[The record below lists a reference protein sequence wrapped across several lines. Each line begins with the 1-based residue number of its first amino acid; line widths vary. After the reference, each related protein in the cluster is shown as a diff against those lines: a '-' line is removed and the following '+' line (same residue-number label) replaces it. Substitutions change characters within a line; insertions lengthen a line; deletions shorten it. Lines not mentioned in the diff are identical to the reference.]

1 MQATLP
7 PRFVK
12 VGRFENVSQG
22 RGSLTFTQ
30 AANPRNLNTS
40 INCTPIEIFR
50 RQQDRAGSRTT
61 NPSIAQIAAPERG
74 RDRASA
80 YSYTQNCD
88 YRPQRRS
95 PERQSLQPTTAAE
108 NTSEIAAPT
117 CDNDLRTRCKKS
129 VVPEISTANCRGPV
143 RYTPRGELSPSR
155 SKKRESTDTFVQSCS
170 QEAPRSQRRHMSSNH
185 HLQKTTSFLNHHQ
198 LDLDRS
204 ALNSARDSGNEHRFE
219 NICQHMRDHAME
231 SNRLRQYFSARSK
244 GSAVL
249 C

>member
-1 MQATLP
+1 MPAALHPQ
-7 PRFVK
+7 FVK
-12 VGRFENVSQG
+12 VGRFEPQT

-30 AANPRNLNTS
+30 AVNPRNLNPS

-50 RQQDRAGSRTT
+50 GQQDRAGSRTT

-74 RDRASA
+74 RDSAPA

-95 PERQSLQPTTAAE
+95 PERTSWQPAAE
-108 NTSEIAAPT
+108 KTSEIAAPT
-117 CDNDLRTRCKKS
+117 SYNDLRTRCKKS

-143 RYTPRGELSPSR
+143 RYTPRGELSPTR
-155 SKKRESTDTFVQSCS
+155 SKKRESTATFVQS

-185 HLQKTTSFLNHHQ
+185 HLRKTTSFLNHHQ
-198 LDLDRS
+198 LDLDRGP
-204 ALNSARDSGNEHRFE
+204 LNSARDSGNEQRFE
-219 NICQHMRDHAME
+219 NICQHMRENAME

-249 C
+249 